1 MSILKVTD
9 WNTSKTWDIPLVYI
23 KEVSLLSNIYE
34 DTHDT
39 TIYITSPLFEH
50 VYKFLVE
57 DNIDFFKDFPVIELI
72 ALFKYTDYLNF
83 ERMQDTIG
91 YTIAHRMEKMSPEE
105 LLNISSMF

>member
-34 DTHDT
+34 DTGET
-39 TIYITSPLFEH
+39 TISIRSPLFEH
-50 VYKFLVE
+50 VYRYLVE
-57 DNIDFFKDFPVIELI
+57 DNIDFFKDLPVIELI
-72 ALFKYTDYLNF
+72 TLFKYTDYLNF
-83 ERMQDTIG
+83 ERMQDAIG
-91 YTIAHRMEKMSPEE
+91 YTIAHRMEKMFPEE